1 MGVPAPAGA
10 GVHGATAELAEV
22 VRRHGE
28 SYRRHQPLSPVQ
40 HRALDAIVHCRTAA
54 LGGHL
59 ERCGRCGRE
68 RPVYNSCRNRHCPKC
83 QGLAKARWL
92 EARQAELLPVGY
104 FHVVF
109 TLPHG
114 LNGLVAYNPR
124 RLYHQLF
131 ASAAASLQAFAATE
145 LSATLGVLAVLHT
158 WDQQLR
164 YHVHLHCVVA
174 AGGLSLDQSRWI
186 GSPRPDFLFA
196 ITPLTAK
203 FRGHFLAHLKRAQQ
217 QGALR
222 MPAAL
227 GDPAAFQQRLD
238 TLYAQRWVV
247 YIKPPFAGPARVLD
261 YLGRYTHRVAIA
273 NERIVAAD
281 AESVRF
287 RYRDRADGDQLKT
300 ASLPGPK
307 FLARFLQ
314 HVLPSRF
321 VRIRR
326 FGFLANRVKGQ
337 GLARCRELLDAAAP
351 EPPETKTPRQW
362 LITLTGVDP
371 CRCRHCGGTFVRVE
385 RLPPA
390 RAPPG
395 RAEGSA

>member
-1 MGVPAPAGA
+1 MGCPTPAEAGTHTHT
-10 GVHGATAELAEV
+10 VELADV
-22 VRRHGE
+22 VRRHGDA
-28 SYRRHQPLSPVQ
+28 YRRCHRLRPVQ
-40 HRALDAIVHCRTAA
+40 HRALDAIACCRSAA

-59 ERCGRCGRE
+59 ERCDQCGRE

-83 QGLAKARWL
+83 QSLAKARWL

-114 LNGLVAYNPR
+114 LNGLLAYNPR

-145 LSATLGVLAVLHT
+145 RGATLGVLAILHT

-164 YHVHLHCVVA
+164 YHVHLHCVVP
-174 AGGLSLDQSRWI
+174 AGGLSLDGQRWVAT
-186 GSPRPDFLFA
+186 PRPDFLFA
-196 ITPLTAK
+196 ITPLAAK
-203 FRGHFLAHLKRAQQ
+203 FRGHFLAHLKTTATQGMLQ
-217 QGALR
+217 LPASLAPAGAL
-222 MPAAL
+222 
-227 GDPAAFQQRLD
+227 QQCLD
-238 TLYAQRWVV
+238 TLYAKRWVV

-261 YLGRYTHRVAIA
+261 YLGRYTHRVAIS
-273 NERIVAAD
+273 NERIVGVD

-287 RYRDRADGDQLKT
+287 RYRDRADGDRTKIAT
-300 ASLPGPK
+300 LPAQT
-307 FLARFLQ
+307 FLGRFLQ
-314 HVLPSRF
+314 HVLPPGF

-337 GLARCRELLDAAAP
+337 GLARCRELLDAAP
-351 EPPETKTPRQW
+351 VEPPEPKPPRQW
-362 LITLTGVDP
+362 LIALTGVDP
-371 CRCRHCGGTFVRVE
+371 CRCRHCGGTLVRVE

-395 RAEGSA
+395 RGT